1 MRSALAGAGAVAAA
15 AAAAAFGLA
24 ACSGSTGPKYPAL
37 AGTYNAFFTL
47 TFNNAQNTGQN
58 GSTALLGSITLGAPD
73 SKGAFTGS
81 YVYTAGAV
89 SEGIIAGIL
98 GTNGSITITQFGD
111 PGQDLGNDASF
122 LENTFTNCDI
132 SSAIVATPYG
142 GSVSGGSLVLT
153 GVTDFPCSY
162 FVAPGD
168 NISVPTTLADAITA
182 SRT

>member
-1 MRSALAGAGAVAAA
+1 MRSAVVVAGLAV
-15 AAAAAFGLA
+15 GLA
-24 ACSGSTGPKYPAL
+24 ACSGPTAPKYPAL

-58 GSTALLGSITLGAPD
+58 GSAGLLGSITLGAPD

-81 YVYTAGAV
+81 YVYTSGAV
-89 SEGIIAGIL
+89 SQGIIAGIISTD
-98 GTNGSITITQFGD
+98 GTIMITQFGD
-111 PGQDLGNDASF
+111 SGQVLGNDAAF

-132 SSAIVATPYG
+132 TAATVGTPYS

-162 FVAPGD
+162 LIAPGD
-168 NISVPTTLADAITA
+168 IISVPTTLTDAITA

>member
-1 MRSALAGAGAVAAA
+1 MRSAVAVAAFA
-15 AAAAAFGLA
+15 VGLV
-24 ACSGSTGPKYPAL
+24 ACSGPTAPKYPAL

-58 GSTALLGSITLGAPD
+58 GSTALLGSITLGVPD

-81 YVYTAGAV
+81 YVYTSGAV
-89 SEGIIAGIL
+89 SQGIIAGAIF
-98 GTNGSITITQFGD
+98 TDGSISITQFGD
-111 PGQDLGNDASF
+111 SGQALGNDASF
-122 LENTFTNCDI
+122 LQNTFTNCDI
-132 SSAIVATPYG
+132 SSATVGTPYS

-162 FVAPGD
+162 LVAPGD
-168 NISVPTTLADAITA
+168 IIAVPSTLADAITA